1 MRPLST
7 MELYSD
13 TYYIQRVLAGDTACF
28 ACLIDRYGEPIHALI
43 LKVVRNPEDAEELA
57 QDTFLKA
64 FKSLGTF
71 KGDCGF
77 STWLYRIAYNTALS
91 SLRKKRPEYL
101 MIDESTIELVPGDTI
116 EALVIDQL
124 EESSMEERLQELER
138 AMERLQAEERALLL
152 LYYWQEKPVDEI
164 GYRLSVF
171 QPSYTMARSLSIYI
185 GTLALLLLLADHLI
199 RKALR
204 GKKGKLR

>member
-1 MRPLST
+1 MTQESPKT
-7 MELYSD
+7 DY
-13 TYYIQRVLAGDTACF
+13 
-28 ACLIDRYGEPIHALI
+28 
-43 LKVVRNPEDAEELA
+43 LKGLFSQLPQTKLP
-57 QDTFLKA
+57 
-64 FKSLGTF
+64 GTF
-71 KGDCGF
+71 RSDLMRKIQF
-77 STWLYRIAYNTALS
+77 EAARQHRREEHLSLIA
-91 SLRKKRPEYL
+91 
-101 MIDESTIELVPGDTI
+101 TIL
-116 EALVIDQL
+116 A
-124 EESSMEERLQELER
+124 S
-138 AMERLQAEERALLL
+138 LL

>member
-1 MRPLST
+1 

-101 MIDESTIELVPGDTI
+101 MIDESTIEQVSGDTI
-116 EALVIDQL
+116 EELVIDQL
-124 EESSMEERLQELER
+124 EER
-138 AMERLQAEERALLL
+138 AWKSDSRNSNGRWNDSKRRSAPCSCSITGRKSRSTRSQ
-152 LYYWQEKPVDEI
+152 
-164 GYRLSVF
+164 
-171 QPSYTMARSLSIYI
+171 RSL
-185 GTLALLLLLADHLI
+185 D
-199 RKALR
+199 
-204 GKKGKLR
+204 